1 MSLNDLP
8 DNCLSKILENVREV
22 EELIQLSEVC
32 SRWSDLIMPRFNQVK
47 YLQMMSDEQVDYIDK
62 SRLWINYDTTIS
74 DYNLMNFFPNLKIIE
89 VSPFACL
96 SLRSYNLTKMINN
109 SSKIKGL
116 IGLYEPFAI
125 RFNLENI
132 ELVSSDFQFQFK
144 RIFRPDQLKQI
155 RFRRIRLSRLSQIIE
170 YFPNLK
176 RISLTLRNG
185 SFFTWP
191 LMRRV
196 LSKFPKLHHL
206 SIRYSKEIDDNHV
219 KELVK
224 ILPEIKLLDLRRSK
238 GVTSQSADY
247 LNEFCLKSRR
257 SIEIYYDCEEE
268 PTEWPKL
275 GIPREPIAYGFDFMK
290 HCFYKNFS
298 SLPFL
303 IDE

>member
-1 MSLNDLP
+1 
-8 DNCLSKILENVREV
+8 
-22 EELIQLSEVC
+22 
-32 SRWSDLIMPRFNQVK
+32 
-47 YLQMMSDEQVDYIDK
+47 
-62 SRLWINYDTTIS
+62 
-74 DYNLMNFFPNLKIIE
+74 MNFFPNLKIIE

-116 IGLYEPFAI
+116 IGLYEPFGK

-176 RISLTLRNG
+176 RISLTLRNDTQTNYDGANLVGLKILELKFPDSFGFHLIDSCPFLESLFFYYNG
-185 SFFTWP
+185 SDLYVDESMKNFNLRDLVIDHALFFTWP

-196 LSKFPKLHHL
+196 LSKFPNLHHL
-206 SIRYSKEIDDNHV
+206 SIRNSKQIDDSHV

-298 SLPFL
+298 SLPYL